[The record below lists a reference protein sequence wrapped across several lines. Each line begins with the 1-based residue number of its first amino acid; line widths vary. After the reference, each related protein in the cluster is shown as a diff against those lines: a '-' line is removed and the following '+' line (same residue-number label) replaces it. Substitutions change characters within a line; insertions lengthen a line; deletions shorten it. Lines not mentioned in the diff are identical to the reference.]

1 MLDYLESVLDNLSRA
16 ASEKEVA
23 EIRREL
29 MDAGVCADPRAE
41 KSARRSRSVPVRYVS
56 GTGYEILVGRSNTQ
70 NDELTF
76 KTARRTDIWLHAA
89 EDTRFARHHSGGGHG
104 PGCADLGRSRR
115 TRGLLLSG
123 ERKRKG
129 ACRFHTGQVR
139 KKAGRFLARQGHI
152 HQL

>member
-29 MDAGVCADPRAE
+29 MDAGVL
-41 KSARRSRSVPVRYVS
+41 RRPKGGKERKAKPLGPVRYVS

-76 KTARRTDIWLHAA
+76 KTARRTDIWLHAQKIHGSHVIIRA
-89 EDTRFARHHSGGGHG
+89 EDTARMCRPWQKPPDSRPTTLRREKAERCLSISHRSG
-104 PGCADLGRSRR
+104 S
-115 TRGLLLSG
+115 
-123 ERKRKG
+123 
-129 ACRFHTGQVR
+129 
-139 KKAGRFLARQGHI
+139 
-152 HQL
+152 